1 MLHMSD
7 AASRISIYFAMTFGV
22 SARIIHAAAQTSRSA
37 MSIGASP
44 VIKAV
49 QYIAS
54 RRSGR
59 EFARPHLRVSY
70 R

>member
-1 MLHMSD
+1 MSD
-7 AASRISIYFAMTFGV
+7 VPSRISIYLAITFGV
-22 SARIIHAAAQTSRSA
+22 PARMIHAAAQTSRSVI
-37 MSIGASP
+37 SIGASP
-44 VIKAV
+44 VMKAV
-49 QYIAS
+49 QNIVS

>member
-1 MLHMSD
+1 MSD
-7 AASRISIYFAMTFGV
+7 AANRVSIYFAMTFGV
-22 SARIIHAAAQTSRSA
+22 SARMIHAAAQTSRSA
-37 MSIGASP
+37 MSIGVSP

-49 QYIAS
+49 QYIVS

>member
-1 MLHMSD
+1 M
-7 AASRISIYFAMTFGV
+7 
-22 SARIIHAAAQTSRSA
+22 IHATAQTSRSA
-37 MSIGASP
+37 MSIGVSP

-49 QYIAS
+49 QYIVS